1 MTIDPSE
8 LSRRSLLLG
17 ALSMGTF
24 GAAAQLAF
32 PASADSPTLLPKVAA
47 ISSPSRALFAPNEQ
61 VLGRY
66 LMSVAGMANDIV
78 DYHGATYGFMGGG
91 WWRAPDTQNPKN
103 ARTMEHIATLA
114 WFYANKRDWNPYY
127 LDPKLLSRLEAAI
140 GYYTSLQFDDGS
152 YPDWRD
158 KSSLAATTFGMA
170 VQAEAYAA
178 LRSVMM
184 SDQAQLRLAQS
195 LERSVKWFMNPEAR
209 HWRTP
214 IPYFNQVLAGLVGA
228 QRALQVLDKP
238 TTTQGAVNERTSFLV
253 EHGQAPA
260 GFLHEPYGVDFGYN
274 FTVALPDVAW
284 LYRHTSHPALL
295 SLVERYVEFMRYV
308 VIPEPGTSELS
319 HVPALHTRGAVSTLS
334 RSAEEFM
341 DRGALA
347 KDFLEQ
353 IPEIALFFP
362 TNAEKEKVRAAF
374 LTSKKEIPPLSKPSG
389 DPRIWMHGVLA
400 PDGPSKTARDQVE
413 AVLPMLTSDR
423 FVKRALGSLGDEYL
437 FVRRPGY
444 YVVGVFGEWMQG
456 ENFARQ
462 LGTLWCPL
470 MGSIL
475 VSSNDDEAGT
485 GWETIGPGGDFST
498 RRSSTVGR
506 FVDARNGSSKSAL
519 SADELSR
526 QAGLF
531 SQQAESEAGASQY
544 ATGWS
549 YWDSSLRYSFITEQ
563 EGESIHKLPLVL
575 KPSDVLT
582 FADGSTYSAGD
593 DDRDVTTTSIILA
606 RGRQRVLFSWGI
618 EPRQVTLAPTDHE
631 IAGGVIHAVAI
642 MFQKQFHLNTV
653 FLGDDASS
661 PARVEGHRHESGDVS
676 LRVTTAPA
684 LAGGE
689 IRFGG
694 SVAGTRISIPGA
706 ADYCVTEHTIA
717 APDVRALQAET
728 GLVDFTATNGEGA
741 ILAEGSTPI
750 V

>member
-1 MTIDPSE
+1 MTRDPSE

-17 ALSMGTF
+17 ALGMGAF
-24 GAAAQLAF
+24 GAAVQLAF
-32 PASADSPTLLPKVAA
+32 PASADSPTLLPKVGA

-66 LMSVAGMANDIV
+66 LMSVTGMANDIV

-91 WWRAPDTQNPKN
+91 WWRSPDTQNPKN

-158 KSSLAATTFGMA
+158 KSSLAATTFGMG
-170 VQAEAYAA
+170 VQAEAYVA

-184 SDQAQLRLAQS
+184 SDQAQQQLAQS

-228 QRALQVLDKP
+228 QRALEALDKP
-238 TTTQGAVNERTSFLV
+238 TTTQDAVNERTSFLV

-295 SLVERYVEFMRYV
+295 SLVQRYVEFMRYA
-308 VIPEPGTSELS
+308 VIPEPGTSELF
-319 HVPALHTRGAVSTLS
+319 HVPALHTRGAVSKLS

-353 IPEIALFFP
+353 VPEIALFFP
-362 TNAEKEKVRAAF
+362 TKSEKDKVRAAF
-374 LTSKKEIPPLSKPSG
+374 LNSKKEIPPLSKPSG

-413 AVLPMLTSDR
+413 AALPMLTSDR
-423 FVKRALGSLGDEYL
+423 FVKRALGSVGDEYL

-444 YVVGVFGEWMQG
+444 YAVGVFGEWMQG
-456 ENFARQ
+456 ENSARQ
-462 LGTLWCPL
+462 LGTLWSPL

-485 GWETIGPGGDFST
+485 GWETIGPGGEFST

-506 FVDARNGSSKSAL
+506 FVDARNGSSKSTL
-519 SADELSR
+519 SADELS
-526 QAGLF
+526 QQSGLF
-531 SQQAESEAGASQY
+531 SQQAESEEGASQY

-563 EGESIHKLPLVL
+563 EGESTHRLPLVL

-593 DDRDVTTTSIILA
+593 ADRDVTTTSIILA
-606 RGRQRVLFSWGI
+606 RGRQRVLFSWGT
-618 EPRQVTLAPTDHE
+618 EPRQVALSPTDHE
-631 IAGGVIHAVAI
+631 IAGGVVHAVAI
-642 MFQKQFHLNTV
+642 VFEKQLHLNTV
-653 FLGDDASS
+653 FLGDDPSS
-661 PARVEGHRHESGDVS
+661 PVLVEAHRHESGEVS
-676 LRVTTAPA
+676 LRVTSSPA

-689 IRFGG
+689 VSFDG
-694 SVAGTRISIPGA
+694 SVATGKVSIPGV
-706 ADYCVTEHTIA
+706 ADYCVTEQTTAASEARTSTTGPAEVRFIA
-717 APDVRALQAET
+717 TNSQGSTLAET
-728 GLVDFTATNGEGA
+728 V
-741 ILAEGSTPI
+741 TPI